1 MDGATPAL
9 SSRAVSQ
16 LRQPRAPFAPRHAR
30 PTDSSCSRTP
40 HRPRAG
46 DSIFL
51 DKAKDLGNRLL
62 PAFNTPSGIPR
73 ASVVVSGAGLRRSER
88 IRESALPTR
97 FLTWIRP
104 HPSQLNTGAAN
115 NPGWT
120 GGSSI
125 LAELGTLQ
133 VEFRYLGAATREPV
147 FARKAEAVIERM
159 DAVHPADG
167 LFPIYVSAD
176 TGQPTTSHV
185 TFGAL
190 GDSFYEYLLKVW
202 LQGGR
207 AEPMYRRLYDAA
219 MVGMEAKLLK
229 HSRPS
234 GLAYVADWNG
244 ANVEHKVCVG
254 AAARW
259 VVRRSG

>member
-1 MDGATPAL
+1 MGADRACEGKPCSVLSTHAAPHTLAVPTAPA
-9 SSRAVSQ
+9 R
-16 LRQPRAPFAPRHAR
+16 
-30 PTDSSCSRTP
+30 
-40 HRPRAG
+40 
-46 DSIFL
+46 
-51 DKAKDLGNRLL
+51 
-62 PAFNTPSGIPR
+62 
-73 ASVVVSGAGLRRSER
+73 
-88 IRESALPTR
+88 
-97 FLTWIRP
+97 
-104 HPSQLNTGAAN
+104 PSQLSTGAAN

-133 VEFRYLGAATREPV
+133 VEFRYLGAATHEPA

-159 DAVHPADG
+159 DALHPADG
-167 LFPIYVSAD
+167 LYPIYVSAD
-176 TGQPTTSHV
+176 SGQPSTSHV

-207 AEPMYRRLYDAA
+207 AEPMYRRMYDTA
-219 MVGMEAKLLK
+219 MAGMESKLLQ

-244 ANVEHKVCVG
+244 ANVEHKVRRRRPRARGRAPLRQCRDRPF
-254 AAARW
+254 AAGPPSAP
-259 VVRRSG
+259 